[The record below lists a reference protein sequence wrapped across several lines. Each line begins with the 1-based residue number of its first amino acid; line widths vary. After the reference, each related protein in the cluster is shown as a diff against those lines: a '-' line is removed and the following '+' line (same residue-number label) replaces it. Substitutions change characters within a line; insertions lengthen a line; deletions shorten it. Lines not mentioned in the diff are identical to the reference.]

1 MKLYKWQN
9 YCCAYEHHTPPSGP
23 VSGPPLLLIHPIG
36 VGLGRWFWQRFTTA
50 WYAAGYTSAIYNPD
64 LLGCGD
70 SDMPRVAYHPEDWG
84 RQLHYLVQDRIQEP
98 VVIVAQGALFPVAL
112 ACAELFPD
120 LIKGIALSGPP
131 AWRLMTTPTTAR
143 VQRVAWN
150 LFDTPLGVA
159 FYGYAR
165 RRQFLASFSERQLF
179 GRAADIDEDW
189 LNQLQAGAQKLASRH
204 AVFAFL
210 SGFWRRDYS
219 EAIAALPCPT
229 LVIFGEGASSVT
241 KGYVESAD
249 DRLAAYLKHLPQGQ
263 GCKISGRNVL
273 PYEATQ
279 EFVGAL
285 GPFWSG
291 LS

>member
-1 MKLYKWQN
+1 MKLYKWQT
-9 YCCAYEHHTPPSGP
+9 YCCVYDYHTPPSGEI
-23 VSGPPLLLIHPIG
+23 SGPPLLLIHPIG
-36 VGLGRWFWQRFTTA
+36 VGLGRWFWQRFTNA
-50 WYAAGYTSAIYNPD
+50 WHTAGYTNAIYNPD

-84 RQLHYLVQDRIQEP
+84 RQLQYFVQERIQEP

-112 ACAELFPD
+112 ACAQLFPEQ
-120 LIKGIALSGPP
+120 IKGIALSGPP
-131 AWRLMTTPTTAR
+131 AWRLMTTPTTER
-143 VQRVAWN
+143 VQRIAWN

-179 GRAADIDEDW
+179 GQATDIDEEW
-189 LNQLQAGAQKLASRH
+189 LSQLQAGAQKLASRH
-204 AVFAFL
+204 AVFSFL
-210 SGFWRRDYS
+210 SGFWRQDYG
-219 EAIAALPCPT
+219 EAIANLHCPT

-273 PYEATQ
+273 PYESTQ
-279 EFVGAL
+279 EFVTAVGQ
-285 GPFWSG
+285 FWSG
-291 LS
+291 L